1 MHVLLVAGAGLL
13 NLKASIDPEDLVVNR
28 TVIPTLMRPW
38 ESQAS
43 FREKREQLFAAGLY
57 PGVDYKILSL
67 EEGTVTVRPE
77 YPLVAK
83 LEREWP
89 VTVPTDLAPR
99 WMDPMAYN
107 LLTAVFA
114 VGLGIGGLGI
124 GVLLSSV
131 LTLSV
136 VPSGSMQPTIE
147 PGDVLLVEKLSQR
160 LGVRPSANDLVF
172 FEPPDALAAIV
183 QSREAAAAAA
193 AADSGGGGGGRSGL
207 SALKSRLFVKRV
219 VGEPGDEVSV
229 SPEGSVRVRGAEI
242 LRARLASS
250 VSIQPLESFRL
261 RSDEYFVL
269 GDNGEVSVD
278 SRCWGALP
286 RQKIAGRPLM
296 RVLPPSRFG
305 AVK

>member
-1 MHVLLVAGAGLL
+1 MR
-13 NLKASIDPEDLVVNR
+13 AS
-28 TVIPTLMRPW
+28 
-38 ESQAS
+38 Q
-43 FREKREQLFAAGLY
+43 
-57 PGVDYKILSL
+57 
-67 EEGTVTVRPE
+67 
-77 YPLVAK
+77 
-83 LEREWP
+83 
-89 VTVPTDLAPR
+89 
-99 WMDPMAYN
+99 
-107 LLTAVFA
+107 
-114 VGLGIGGLGI
+114 
-124 GVLLSSV
+124 
-131 LTLSV
+131 
-136 VPSGSMQPTIE
+136 
-147 PGDVLLVEKLSQR
+147 LSQR

-193 AADSGGGGGGRSGL
+193 DTRGPGSGGGGGRSGL

-229 SPEGSVRVRGAEI
+229 SPEGLVRVRGAEVS
-242 LRARLASS
+242 RARLASS
-250 VSIQPLESFRL
+250 ASVTGLIRPLESYQL

-296 RVLPPSRFG
+296 RVAPMSRFG